1 MFEVKPLVSRG
12 DGGEVHAMIQL
23 DTNVRHG
30 DRENMP
36 HTPHMDVGGTWLGWK
51 ASMSFYDIEDA
62 ERLAGALN
70 NMIQQWRELN
80 ERAGNDKPGLSSEA
94 G

>member
-12 DGGEVHAMIQL
+12 DDGEVRAMIRL

-36 HTPHMDVGGTWLGWK
+36 HTPHMGVEGNWLGWS
-51 ASMSFYDIEDA
+51 ASMSFYEIEDA

-80 ERAGNDKPGLSSEA
+80 ERAVTEGLNSEA

>member
-1 MFEVKPLVSRG
+1 
-12 DGGEVHAMIQL
+12 
-23 DTNVRHG
+23 
-30 DRENMP
+30 
-36 HTPHMDVGGTWLGWK
+36 
-51 ASMSFYDIEDA
+51 SMSFYDIADA

-80 ERAGNDKPGLSSEA
+80 ERAVTEGLNSEA